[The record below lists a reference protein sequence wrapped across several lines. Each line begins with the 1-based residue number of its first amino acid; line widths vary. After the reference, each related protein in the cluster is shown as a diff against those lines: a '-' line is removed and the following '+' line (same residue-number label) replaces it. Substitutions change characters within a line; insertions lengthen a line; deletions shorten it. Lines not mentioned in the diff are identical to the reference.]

1 MNINKLKE
9 ELLNLWVDYLG
20 FVDCASE
27 EKVRNMIESQI
38 ELYHLRGVEKELIAI
53 QSNLDAMIDDK
64 EIFDKFH
71 SRFVKYN
78 DILLDLK
85 KEYERE

>member
-20 FVDCASE
+20 FADCASE

-78 DILLDLK
+78 DILLELK
-85 KEYERE
+85 KSYERE